1 MNITKKLPV
10 TVLSGF
16 LGAGKTTLL
25 NHVLHNKE
33 GLKVAVIVND
43 MSEVN
48 VDAELVKSE
57 NTLSRTEEKLVE
69 MSNGCI
75 CCTLREDLMI
85 EVERLAKEDR
95 FDYLLIESTGISEP
109 VPVAQTFSFVDEENG
124 IDLSKFSYVDTMVTV
139 VDAFNFFKDFGSPET
154 LMDRKLTDIEGD
166 YRTIVNLLTDQIE
179 FANVIILN
187 KKDLV
192 SEEHIGVLKA
202 AIHKL
207 NPSAKIIE
215 SSFSKVDPKKILNT
229 GLFNFEEAEQSAGW
243 IEELN
248 KDEHTPETEE
258 YGISSFVYRSQKP
271 FDPARFWYYVQHH
284 FPSTIIRSKG
294 LFWLASRP
302 EQALIWGQAGGSLRA
317 DSAGVWWSSM
327 PFEKRI
333 RYMAFVENQKQIEA
347 GWNET
352 FGDRKNEI
360 VFIGQDM
367 DETAIKS
374 ALEACLATEDELATQ
389 KWKHGNRATRMNGQC
404 SGLMFINLKKSLVS
418 IRRYLL
424 KHPGESYNYYHLA
437 GCLRFQRIIVKLDL
451 QLLQLSSFRTDGP
464 IQLALQ
470 FL

>member
-1 MNITKKLPV
+1 MTLNKKLPV

-48 VDAELVKSE
+48 VDAELVKNE

-85 EVERLAKEDR
+85 EVERLAKENR

-109 VPVAQTFSFVDEENG
+109 VPVAQTFSFVDEESG
-124 IDLSKFSYVDTMVTV
+124 IDLSKFSYIDTMVTV
-139 VDAFNFFKDFGSPET
+139 VDAFNFFRDFGSPET
-154 LMDRKLTDIEGD
+154 LMDRKLTDMEGD

-187 KKDLV
+187 KTDLV
-192 SEEHIGVLKA
+192 TKEHLGILKA
-202 AIHKL
+202 AIHKM
-207 NPSAKIIE
+207 NPSARIIE
-215 SSFSKVDPKKILNT
+215 SSFSKVNPNKILNT
-229 GLFNFEEAEQSAGW
+229 GLFNFEEAEQSAVW
-243 IEELN
+243 KEELN
-248 KDEHTPETEE
+248 KEEHTPETEE
-258 YGISSFVYRSQKP
+258 YGISSFTYRTHKP
-271 FDPARFWYYVQHH
+271 FDPVRFWHYVQHK
-284 FPSTIIRSKG
+284 FPNNVIRSKG

-302 EQALIWGQAGGSLRA
+302 EQALIWNQAGGSLRA

-327 PFEKRI
+327 PYGRRTQYLSFL
-333 RYMAFVENQKQIEA
+333 ENQKLIEA
-347 GWNET
+347 NWDKR

-367 DETAIKS
+367 DESLIKS
-374 ALEACLATEDELATQ
+374 ELDACLSTIEELATQ
-389 KWKHGNRATRMNGQC
+389 KWKKGYKDEWPVQRAYAM
-404 SGLMFINLKKSLVS
+404 K
-418 IRRYLL
+418 
-424 KHPGESYNYYHLA
+424 
-437 GCLRFQRIIVKLDL
+437 
-451 QLLQLSSFRTDGP
+451 
-464 IQLALQ
+464 
-470 FL
+470 